1 MKDGILEQFGIDA
14 SQAIPD
20 LVVDRI
26 LEEMGVSQADIEK
39 VAVPIVRQVLAQLYL
54 HRQAAPAAPPP
65 AAPPPA
71 APPPAPAPGGP
82 PPLPDLTW
90 RSR

>member
-1 MKDGILEQFGIDA
+1 MKSGILEQFGIDA

-20 LVVDRI
+20 PIVDRI
-26 LEEMGVSQADIEK
+26 LEEMGITQADIDK

-54 HRQAAPAAPPP
+54 HRQAAPAAPP
-65 AAPPPA
+65 AAA
-71 APPPAPAPGGP
+71 PPAPAPGGP

-90 RSR
+90 RPK